1 MTLERIIYYP
11 IKSLRG
17 IEVGSHQ
24 ATSMG
29 LQWDRRWML
38 IEGDG
43 SFVSQRK
50 DPKLAQLLVEKTT
63 NGWLVSAPEGHAV
76 TVPFECQAGHGVGV
90 EVWGDQFEAIH
101 GPSHADG
108 FFSSFLDR
116 PVRLVYHHNPTGRP
130 VDPRYSKG
138 DSHVA
143 FADGYPY
150 LVLSTASIRFC
161 QSQSPEETV
170 DWRRFRPNLVVS
182 SEQPFEEDSWSAIQI
197 GEAVF
202 ELVKPCA
209 RCVMI
214 TVDPETGMG
223 GSPLLKA
230 LSYSRLQEKG
240 IMVGQ
245 NALLHQPATLNIGDS
260 VTVLRKDLS

>member
-24 ATSMG
+24 ATPMG

-38 IEGDG
+38 IEDDG

-50 DPKLAQLLVEKTT
+50 DPKLAQLLVEKTS

-76 TVPFECQAGHGVGV
+76 TVPFECQTGSGVGV

-108 FFSSFLDR
+108 FFSSFLGR

-130 VDPRYSKG
+130 VDPRYSRVTHMLFLQMAIRIWSSVRPVSGFVNLNLLRKRWIG
-138 DSHVA
+138 GVFAPIWLSHPNSHLKRIL
-143 FADGYPY
+143 GRQYK
-150 LVLSTASIRFC
+150 S
-161 QSQSPEETV
+161 E
-170 DWRRFRPNLVVS
+170 RRYS
-182 SEQPFEEDSWSAIQI
+182 SWS
-197 GEAVF
+197 
-202 ELVKPCA
+202 
-209 RCVMI
+209 
-214 TVDPETGMG
+214 
-223 GSPLLKA
+223 
-230 LSYSRLQEKG
+230 
-240 IMVGQ
+240 
-245 NALLHQPATLNIGDS
+245 NPAPDVS
-260 VTVLRKDLS
+260 